1 MKERIARALGC
12 LILAVAVAACAGGLS
27 GYSKTGVSDQQKS
40 TDYYECQRDS
50 SVLVRRAKGMEEYV
64 LDTDKLNACMRA
76 RGYEVQDRQLELRS
90 RLRMQRG
97 AVPRQT
103 TAAVDT
109 SNPRITISLAETVRR
124 TAEESSP
131 RWADDS

>member
-1 MKERIARALGC
+1 MGNLGDPPALLRSLSSGTRCVGARGIGETMKERIARALGC
-12 LILAVAVAACAGGLS
+12 LILAVSVAACAGGLS

-76 RGYEVQDRQLELRS
+76 RGYEVL
-90 RLRMQRG
+90 
-97 AVPRQT
+97 
-103 TAAVDT
+103 
-109 SNPRITISLAETVRR
+109 
-124 TAEESSP
+124 
-131 RWADDS
+131 

>member
-27 GYSKTGVSDQQKS
+27 GYSKTGVSDQQKG

-76 RGYEVQDRQLELRS
+76 RGYEVQDRHL
-90 RLRMQRG
+90 G
-97 AVPRQT
+97 VAKPVAHAT
-103 TAAVDT
+103 G
-109 SNPRITISLAETVRR
+109 RR
-124 TAEESSP
+124 TEANNRSN
-131 RWADDS
+131 RH